1 MGPLLT
7 QIESI
12 ASICFTSKFIED
24 IELQKQEA
32 NNDAGGAADQ
42 SVDAA
47 NNDFAFVSLLY

>member
-1 MGPLLT
+1 MAPLLT

-24 IELQKQEA
+24 IHLQKQEA
-32 NNDAGGAADQ
+32 NDKEADQ